1 MKKNRGR
8 YLAFLINFI
17 LIIFLFVIRYSGL
30 ITLVIGHA
38 VPITLIPFVV
48 AVSLFFGEW
57 YGAAAG
63 LFAGALMDSSM
74 SGSSCFNT
82 LTVMLLGLLCGVLSS
97 YYMNKNIRS
106 AACLSLGSAFLY
118 LFARQTFFYS
128 FKGITVG
135 AEYYST
141 YFIPTVIY
149 TAVFIIPFYFLEKK
163 LKNI

>member
-8 YLAFLINFI
+8 YLAFLVNFI

-30 ITLVIGHA
+30 ITLAIGHA
-38 VPITLIPFVV
+38 VPITLIPLVV